1 MISSQVNPGGLKEY
15 WMAEVFVTGH
25 LNPDTDSICSA
36 LAFASYQQAIG
47 QPAIAVRAGSISPET
62 QWILDRFKVTAPP
75 LIRDLRTQIQDL
87 KLDTPRPLTPHVP
100 LRKAWEAMR
109 QTKVKS
115 IPVVDH
121 DDKLVGIVS
130 LGDLAEFDLA
140 AETVHDI
147 QMPAENLVDM
157 LNAKVSGTLPKHF
170 LASYFWFNERDKIP
184 AKSNVFVDKLSA
196 DLIGQAVASRAS
208 CVVLC
213 AGNGADISKLPPPDL
228 AEMAEKVG
236 MPILVTAMRPYY
248 AIRYAQQA
256 VPIKVFMKSDKLMVF
271 KAEDFVDDV
280 RESMLS
286 TRFRSYPVVDSDDR
300 VIGTISRYHLLQ
312 PGRKQVMLVDHNE
325 RSQAV
330 RGIEQAEILAI
341 IDHHRLG
348 DVQTYAQVYF
358 RCEPVGCTSTII
370 ASMFFER
377 NLVPAAP
384 IAGLMLSAILSDTQL
399 FKSPTCTSKD
409 VQIAEKLAVLADVNL
424 QSHGRELFRASSNL
438 YDKTP
443 KEMLFLDF
451 KEFFLGDYKIGVSQ
465 INCLDGAELADKTAE
480 IPKLMDELVE
490 AQRFDLL
497 LFMETDIL
505 KEGTQLYFSGRLRRE
520 LAQAFNLDPEDLAG
534 TNNFFLPGVM
544 SRKKQVIPALGTQL
558 R

>member
-1 MISSQVNPGGLKEY
+1 MA
-15 WMAEVFVTGH
+15 AEVFVTGH

-36 LAFASYQQAIG
+36 LAFAAYQQAIG
-47 QPAIAVRAGSISPET
+47 QPAKAVRAGSISPET
-62 QWILDRFKVTAPP
+62 QWILDRFKVEAPP

-87 KLDTPRPLTPHVP
+87 KLDTPRPLTPYMP

-115 IPVVDH
+115 IPVVDQH
-121 DDKLVGIVS
+121 QKLIGIVS
-130 LGDLAEFDLA
+130 LGDLAEFDIA
-140 AETVHDI
+140 AETVHTI
-147 QMPAENLVDM
+147 QMPAENLVEM
-157 LNAKVSGTLPKHF
+157 LYAKVSGTLPKTF
-170 LASYFWFNERDKIP
+170 QANYFWYNEQDIIP
-184 AKSNVFVDKLSA
+184 AKSNVFVDKITQELV
-196 DLIGQAVASRAS
+196 GQAVASRAA
-208 CVVLC
+208 CIVLC
-213 AGNGADISKLPPPDL
+213 AGNDADLTNLPPKEIAD
-228 AEMAEKVG
+228 MADKVG

-256 VPIKVFMKSDKLMVF
+256 VPIKVFMKSEKLMVF
-271 KAEDFVDDV
+271 SATDFVDDV

-286 TRFRSYPVVDSDDR
+286 TRFRSYPVVDSDNR
-300 VIGTISRYHLLQ
+300 VLGTISRFHLLQ
-312 PGRKQVMLVDHNE
+312 SGRKKVMLVDHNE

-370 ASMFFER
+370 AGMFFER
-377 NLVPAAP
+377 NLVPDPP

-409 VQIAEKLAVLADVNL
+409 VQMAEKLAVLADVNL
-424 QSHGRELFRASSNL
+424 KSHGHELFRASSNL

-443 KEMLFLDF
+443 KEMFFLDF

-465 INCLDGAELADKTAE
+465 INCLDGAELADKTAA
-480 IPKLMDELVE
+480 IPKLMDDLVE

-505 KEGTQLYFSGRLRRE
+505 KEGTQLYYSGRLRRE
-520 LAQAFNLDPEDLAG
+520 LAQAFNLDPEDIKAVKS
-534 TNNFFLPGVM
+534 FFLPGVM
-544 SRKKQVIPALGTQL
+544 SRKKQVIPALGNHL

>member
-1 MISSQVNPGGLKEY
+1 
-15 WMAEVFVTGH
+15 MAEVFVTGH

-36 LAFASYQQAIG
+36 LAFASYQKAIG
-47 QPAIAVRAGSISPET
+47 QPAQAVRAGSISPET
-62 QWILDRFKVTAPP
+62 QWILDRFKVAAPP
-75 LIRDLRTQIQDL
+75 LIRDLRIQVQDL
-87 KLDTPRPLTPHVP
+87 KLDTPKPLFAHMP

-121 DDKLVGIVS
+121 SKKLIGIVS
-130 LGDLAEFDLA
+130 LGDLAEFDIA
-140 AETVHDI
+140 AETVHTI
-147 QMPAENLVDM
+147 QMPAENLVEM
-157 LNAKVSGTLPKHF
+157 LNAKVSGTLPKTF
-170 LASYFWFNERDKIP
+170 QANYFWYNDRDVIP
-184 AKSNVFVDKLSA
+184 AKSNVFVEKLSA
-196 DLIGQAVASRAS
+196 DLVGQAVASRAS
-208 CVVLC
+208 CLVLC
-213 AGNGADISKLPPPDL
+213 AGEEADVTKLPATEI

-256 VPIKVFMKSDKLMVF
+256 VPIKVFMKSEKLMVF
-271 KAEDFVDDV
+271 KGEDFIDDV

-286 TRFRSYPVVDSDDR
+286 TRFRSYPVVDNENH
-300 VIGTISRYHLLQ
+300 VLGTISRFHLLQ
-312 PGRKQVMLVDHNE
+312 PNRKKVMLVDHNE

-370 ASMFFER
+370 SSMFFER
-377 NLVPAAP
+377 NLVPEAP

-409 VQIAEKLAVLADVNL
+409 VQMAEKLAVLADVNL
-424 QSHGRELFRASSNL
+424 KEHGYELFRASSNL

-465 INCLDGAELADKTAE
+465 INCLDGAELADKTVE
-480 IPKLMDELVE
+480 IPRLMDDLVE

-534 TNNFFLPGVM
+534 TNSFFLPGVM

>member
-1 MISSQVNPGGLKEY
+1 MPET
-15 WMAEVFVTGH
+15 FVTGH

-36 LAFASYQQAIG
+36 IAFAAYQQAIG
-47 QPAIAVRAGSISPET
+47 QPAIAMRAGSISPET
-62 QWILDRFKVTAPP
+62 QWILDRFKIATPP

-87 KLDTPRPLTPHVP
+87 KLDTPQPLTPCMP

-121 DDKLVGIVS
+121 EDKLTGIVS
-130 LGDLAEFDLA
+130 LGDLAQFDLA
-140 AETVHDI
+140 GETLHTI
-147 QMPAENLVDM
+147 EIPSENLVEM
-157 LNAKVSGTLPKHF
+157 LNAKVSGTLPEYF
-170 LASYFWFNERDKIP
+170 QASYFWYTDREAIP
-184 AKSNVFVDKLSA
+184 AKSNVFVEKLSTE
-196 DLIGQAVASRAS
+196 LVGQAVASRAS
-208 CVVLC
+208 CLVLC
-213 AGNGADISKLPPPDL
+213 AGKNSDLSKLPPPDI
-228 AEMAEKVG
+228 AKMADKVG

-256 VPIKVFMKSDKLMVF
+256 VPIKVFMKSEKLLVF
-271 KAEDFVDDV
+271 KGEDFVDDV

-286 TRFRSYPVVDSDDR
+286 TRFRSYPVVDSDNH
-300 VIGTISRYHLLQ
+300 VLGTISRYHLLQ
-312 PGRKQVMLVDHNE
+312 PSRKKVMLVDHNE

-358 RCEPVGCTSTII
+358 RCEPVGCTATII

-377 NLVPAAP
+377 NLVPEAP

-409 VQIAEKLAVLADVNL
+409 VQMAEKLAVLADVNL
-424 QSHGRELFRASSNL
+424 LAHGRELFRASSNL

-465 INCLDGAELADKTAE
+465 INCLDGSELADKTTE

-520 LAQAFNLDPEDLAG
+520 LAQAFNLDPEDLKD
-534 TNNFFLPGVM
+534 TNSFFLPGVM